1 MRAGLGRELGQDVIT
16 FYVKPDYLQA
26 FTHRS
31 CSLRTTHGTH
41 QEKTHPIVMPLKTLL
56 PRLCPSHLAGGLQ
69 IWPRVAIYSLIRS
82 TGRNTGPAPERAGLH
97 PFLSQ
102 TSRKAEES
110 FSNLIADEGG
120 SL

>member
-41 QEKTHPIVMPLKTLL
+41 QEKTHPIVMPPQNPPPTVVSFTSG
-56 PRLCPSHLAGGLQ
+56 RWLADL
-69 IWPRVAIYSLIRS
+69 AE
-82 TGRNTGPAPERAGLH
+82 GRDL
-97 PFLSQ
+97 
-102 TSRKAEES
+102 
-110 FSNLIADEGG
+110 
-120 SL
+120 